1 VIHRPAGF
9 ADSFMESR
17 RLGQLTVS
25 ALGLGCMGMSHAYG
39 GQEEAA
45 SLATIRRAV
54 ELGVTFF
61 DTAEAYGPFVN
72 EELVGKALAPVR
84 GQVVIATKFGFR
96 ILPDQSGHAAMAGLD
111 GRPEQAKAVC
121 EASLKRLRV
130 EAIDLFYLHRVD
142 PAVPVE
148 ESVGAMADLVRAGK
162 VRAIGLS
169 EVDAATIRRAHAVHP
184 LAAVQSEYSLWARE
198 VEAEVLPTLR
208 ELGIGFVPFSPLGRG
223 FLAGAVTSAAD
234 LGAEDFRR
242 TLPRF
247 QQEAIDANLR
257 LVARLD
263 ALARAKGATKAQIA
277 LAWTMAK
284 GRDFGLPI
292 APIPGTRRIERLE
305 ENVAATAIS
314 LSEAEMARIEAAA
327 PAGEV
332 VGARYGGGAWTP
344 KKD

>member
-1 VIHRPAGF
+1 
-9 ADSFMESR
+9 MESR
-17 RLGQLTVS
+17 RLGPLTVS

-54 ELGVTFF
+54 ELGVAFF
-61 DTAEAYGPFVN
+61 DTAEVYGPFAN
-72 EELVGKALAPVR
+72 EELVGAALAGVR
-84 GQVVIATKFGFR
+84 DAVVIATKFGFR
-96 ILPDQSGHAAMAGLD
+96 ILPGKSGHAAMAGLD

-184 LAAVQSEYSLWARE
+184 LTAVQSEYSLWARE

-208 ELGIGFVPFSPLGRG
+208 DLRIGFVPFSPLGRG
-223 FLAGAVTSAAD
+223 FLAGSVTSAAD

-277 LAWTMAK
+277 LAWVMAK

-292 APIPGTRRIERLE
+292 VPIPGTRRIDRLE
-305 ENVAATAIS
+305 ENVAAAAIS
-314 LSEAEMARIEAAA
+314 LSAAEMARIEAAA
-327 PAGEV
+327 PASEV

-344 KKD
+344 RKD